1 MTIFFIKFL
10 NPKILLDFRNME
22 EERNGNG
29 VKFFQNKSRKAKIWN
44 EWYQKKFGNA
54 FYTVLKILYAP
65 GEKGGSNANY
75 SWALVMRIIHG
86 H

>member
-29 VKFFQNKSRKAKIWN
+29 VKFFQNKSRKAKI
-44 EWYQKKFGNA
+44 
-54 FYTVLKILYAP
+54 
-65 GEKGGSNANY
+65 
-75 SWALVMRIIHG
+75 
-86 H
+86 